1 MSEVAIEAA
10 HHRVL
15 EASLSGNLDELISAF
30 ADDAIVMPPNDT
42 TLFGRS
48 EVKAWWDEYVQYFK
62 ITSSVETEREVTYDG
77 DQAFDRSAFS
87 VTIVP
92 NQHGPKIKD
101 DIRSLVVWK
110 RDTNGTWKIS
120 HQMWNSVKPVGSG
133 TNRYLT
139 RMLQKKNR

>member
-10 HHRVL
+10 HQRVL
-15 EASLSGNLDELISAF
+15 EASLSGNLEDLVSLF

-48 EVKAWWDEYVQYFK
+48 EVKAWWEEYFRYFK
-62 ITSSVETEREVTYDG
+62 ITSTVETEREVTFAG
-77 DQAFDRSAFS
+77 NQAFDRCAFS

-92 NQHGPKIKD
+92 NRHGPKIKD
-101 DIRSLVVWK
+101 DIRSIVVWK
-110 RDTNGTWKIS
+110 RDTNESWKIS
-120 HQMWNSVKPVGSG
+120 HQIWNSVKPVGSG